1 MIVSLLQETE
11 RDPSSRKL
19 ELNGYLTKP
28 TTRLAR
34 YPLLLEVIVKY
45 TPEDNRDKEDLAEA
59 VKIVRE
65 FLTRVNKES
74 GKSENLF
81 NLAQLDQQL
90 IFRPGENFVSEMN
103 IFRGPLPE
111 LI

>member
-1 MIVSLLQETE
+1 M
-11 RDPSSRKL
+11 
-19 ELNGYLTKP
+19 
-28 TTRLAR
+28 
-34 YPLLLEVIVKY
+34 LEVIVKY

>member
-1 MIVSLLQETE
+1 
-11 RDPSSRKL
+11 
-19 ELNGYLTKP
+19 
-28 TTRLAR
+28 LAR

-59 VKIVRE
+59 VKVVRE

-90 IFRPGENFVSEMN
+90 IFRPNENFVSLAK
-103 IFRGPLPE
+103 RL
-111 LI
+111 